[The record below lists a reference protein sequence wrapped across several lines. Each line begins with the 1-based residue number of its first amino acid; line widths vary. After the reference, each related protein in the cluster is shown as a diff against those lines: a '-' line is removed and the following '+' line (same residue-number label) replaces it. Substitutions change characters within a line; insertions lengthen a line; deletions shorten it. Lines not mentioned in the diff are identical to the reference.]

1 MRTLKAQSYKIV
13 TRWYTIVQNQGQAR
27 NPQGTTHQASNFGRD
42 WFAAQVSLARMQ
54 HLGWARTG
62 SMHIWS
68 CCLLAWIRR
77 NRIDAADVW
86 LPGILHAPSP
96 LTYTL
101 ASCARQAAEKRVSFS
116 FLGSLARRGLLHVK
130 IQAQLGVQSTKRL
143 RPESH
148 EPGWAIYS

>member
-1 MRTLKAQSYKIV
+1 LSTDSSAAQSGSEYAHV
-13 TRWYTIVQNQGQAR
+13 SQHLSFQQLPLHLGLL
-27 NPQGTTHQASNFGRD
+27 GRD

-54 HLGWARTG
+54 HLGWAGTG
-62 SMHIWS
+62 SMHTWS

-77 NRIDAADVW
+77 NRINAADVW

-101 ASCARQAAEKRVSFS
+101 ASRARQAAEKRVSFS
-116 FLGSLARRGLLHVK
+116 FLRSLACRGLLHVK

-143 RPESH
+143 RSVSH